1 MAPCGN
7 SELQYASFVS
17 STSLLKPP
25 CPLVFTVPASVVF
38 CASRGMLFMFRA
50 FTMAATTAPVWAA
63 VAFAV
68 FAAWSLR
75 SLSSLRRNV
84 RGLPGWQRSRLG
96 CFDPLGY
103 IGPRSFRSRDRGEG
117 PGPKQRAGF
126 RASAPAFVCGCTDV
140 AVFDLAFR
148 FPCWWLEKHS
158 KEVGLSASKV
168 AVRRVRP
175 GTKAWELEWKLLEA
189 WFADYHAG
197 KGHVQVRAPVV

>member
-38 CASRGMLFMFRA
+38 CASRGVIFMFRA

-117 PGPKQRAGF
+117 TRPQAASRLSSLCPGF
-126 RASAPAFVCGCTDV
+126 R
-140 AVFDLAFR
+140 L
-148 FPCWWLEKHS
+148 WL
-158 KEVGLSASKV
+158 
-168 AVRRVRP
+168 
-175 GTKAWELEWKLLEA
+175 
-189 WFADYHAG
+189 Y
-197 KGHVQVRAPVV
+197 